1 MMGFPTLT
9 RVWSLARISIL
20 LLTGVAPL
28 GSAAPAQ
35 QDDTVAALIR
45 QAGNAEEDQARL
57 EYLKKLQRHPGL
69 DVELQADV
77 DELVAEIERW
87 VNGKGSWLPYFS
99 RGITKALDY
108 DFGIAEDSPLYPIT
122 RFYLARML
130 VWRTL
135 ESGSIWSYP
144 DRRREWLHRAA
155 ALFGEAHKAFPDN
168 RVIRM
173 YLREPIPPREQYTR
187 VADAPEWAVCQ
198 REGLQRLADIIEWWI
213 DNRMQEDAQFG
224 GGWGDDCEMWR
235 WWVPVLIGFDD
246 PKITAAQAKF
256 SRSLLSQPHLSK
268 GYHSRMTDV
277 EHSAE
282 DGTDAMMPMMHLE
295 PDDAEWQHR
304 ALRLVELAESLW
316 TGRNERGF
324 LQFKSTY
331 FTVDEVHSD
340 PVRACDSTYHP
351 RAVQPALLYWY
362 RTGDERVG
370 KFFTAW
376 MDTWVDA
383 AMSAE
388 RGKPAGVIPTAI
400 HWPDG
405 RVGGV
410 GEDWWDPKNHPSE
423 TTLYRWPS
431 ATGVMVGTLLL
442 TYQMSGDEKYL
453 EPIRAM
459 AKIRLQY
466 LASPP
471 QEEPEPGT
479 AMWCADRMGFLSGA
493 VAKYRLL
500 TGNTEFDELLARERS
515 AYMTFR
521 LHGDESALLE
531 ALRHNAL
538 ALRINFPGYTSEVR
552 WTDRVLRFPALFA
565 AGNLFDEAMP
575 SIRRPSSGLLYSS
588 ATGDPGD
595 VGYFPLNRVRWLT
608 PPRDI
613 AVLVTDAGEDRF
625 AARLFHFGGHARPM
639 SAELY
644 LLKPGEYTLTLVPEG
659 GGEAA
664 ATERF
669 TVAGPRARVAFEL
682 PPRTSCTL
690 EVRRAR

>member
-1 MMGFPTLT
+1 
-9 RVWSLARISIL
+9 
-20 LLTGVAPL
+20 
-28 GSAAPAQ
+28 
-35 QDDTVAALIR
+35 
-45 QAGNAEEDQARL
+45 
-57 EYLKKLQRHPGL
+57 
-69 DVELQADV
+69 
-77 DELVAEIERW
+77 
-87 VNGKGSWLPYFS
+87 
-99 RGITKALDY
+99 
-108 DFGIAEDSPLYPIT
+108 
-122 RFYLARML
+122 ML

-135 ESGSIWSYP
+135 ESGSIWHYA
-144 DRRREWLHRAA
+144 DRRQDWLRQARG
-155 ALFGEAHKAFPDN
+155 LFQEAKTAYPQN
-168 RVIRM
+168 RIIRM
-173 YLREPIPPREQYTR
+173 YLGEPIPPTHQYT
-187 VADAPEWAVCQ
+187 VVPGAPEWAVCQ
-198 REGLQRLADIIEWWI
+198 REGLERMADIIEWWI

-235 WWVPVLIGFDD
+235 WWVPVLIGFEA

-282 DGTDAMMPMMHLE
+282 DGSDAMTPMMHLE
-295 PDDAEWQHR
+295 PDDPGWKQR
-304 ALRLVELAESLW
+304 ALRLVELAETLW

-331 FTVDEVHSD
+331 FTVDEVHKD
-340 PVRACDSTYHP
+340 PVRACDTVYHP
-351 RAVQPALLYWY
+351 RALQPALLYWQ

-370 KFFTAW
+370 KLVTDW

-405 RVGGV
+405 RVGGT

-423 TTLYRWPS
+423 TSLYRWPS

-453 EPIRAM
+453 APIRAM

-466 LASPP
+466 LASTPAG
-471 QEEPEPGT
+471 EPEPGS
-479 AMWCADRMGFLSGA
+479 AMWCASRMGFLAGA
-493 VAKYRLL
+493 AAKYRLL

-521 LHGDESALLE
+521 LTGDDGPLLN

-538 ALRINFPGYTSEVR
+538 ALRINFPGYSSEVR
-552 WTDRVLRFPALFA
+552 WTDRVLRFPAIFA
-565 AGNLFDEAMP
+565 AGNVFDEAVP
-575 SIRRPSSGLLYSS
+575 SIRKPSSAILYAT
-588 ATGDPGD
+588 ATGDPGN
-595 VGYFPLNRVRWLT
+595 VGYFPLNAVRWLT

-613 AVLVTDAGEDRF
+613 AALVTDTGQDRF
-625 AARLFHFGGHARPM
+625 AARLFHFGRDARPM
-639 SAELY
+639 EAELY
-644 LLKPGEYTLTLVPEG
+644 LLKAGEYTLTLVPEG
-659 GGEAA
+659 AGEAA
-664 ATERF
+664 ATERL
-669 TVAGPRARVAFEL
+669 TVAGPRTRVAFEL
-682 PPRTSCTL
+682 PPREPCVL
-690 EVRRAR
+690 QARPAR